1 MVGGPGAKI
10 RASTGVAT
18 VGPCIPLGGILSDMR
33 DEASTGHAGTPGYL
47 RAESPERLVHRLKR
61 VEGQVRGIQ
70 KMVEEGRYCV
80 EIMTQI
86 DAAAAALA
94 RVQDGI
100 LESHLQHCVA
110 DALEGR
116 DVGARREKVDEV
128 VTLLRKYRRSA
139 K

>member
-1 MVGGPGAKI
+1 MSS
-10 RASTGVAT
+10 RSQTGRSGV
-18 VGPCIPLGGILSDMR
+18 
-33 DEASTGHAGTPGYL
+33 PGYL
-47 RAESPERLVHRLKR
+47 RAESPEKLVHRLKR
-61 VEGQVRGIQ
+61 IEGQLRGIQ
-70 KMVEEGRYCV
+70 RMVEEGRYCV

-94 RVQDGI
+94 RVQDGV
-100 LESHLQHCVA
+100 LDSHLRHCVA

-128 VTLLRKYRRSA
+128 VTLLKKYRRSA

>member
-1 MVGGPGAKI
+1 MKAKSP
-10 RASTGVAT
+10 A
-18 VGPCIPLGGILSDMR
+18 
-33 DEASTGHAGTPGYL
+33 GHAGAPGYL
-47 RAESPERLVHRLKR
+47 RAESREKLIHRLKR
-61 VEGQVRGIQ
+61 IEGQVRGIQ

-110 DALEGR
+110 NALEGR

-128 VTLLRKYRRSA
+128 VTLLKKYRRSA

>member
-1 MVGGPGAKI
+1 MKKESPVGH
-10 RASTGVAT
+10 STA
-18 VGPCIPLGGILSDMR
+18 
-33 DEASTGHAGTPGYL
+33 PGYL
-47 RAESPERLVHRLKR
+47 RAESPEKLIHRLR
-61 VEGQVRGIQ
+61 RIEGQIRGIQ
-70 KMVEEGRYCV
+70 SMVEEGRYCV

-116 DVGARREKVDEV
+116 DVGVRREKVDEV
-128 VTLLRKYRRSA
+128 VTLLKKYRRSA
-139 K
+139 R

>member
-1 MVGGPGAKI
+1 
-10 RASTGVAT
+10 
-18 VGPCIPLGGILSDMR
+18 MR
-33 DEASTGHAGTPGYL
+33 TETPDGHPAAPGYL
-47 RAESPERLVHRLKR
+47 RAESGEKLIHRLR
-61 VEGQVRGIQ
+61 RIEGQVRGIQ

-110 DALEGR
+110 DALEGG
-116 DVGARREKVDEV
+116 DVGVRREKVDEV
-128 VTLLRKYRRSA
+128 VTLLKKYRRSA
-139 K
+139 R

>member
-1 MVGGPGAKI
+1 
-10 RASTGVAT
+10 
-18 VGPCIPLGGILSDMR
+18 MR
-33 DEASTGHAGTPGYL
+33 TESPTRQADLPGYL
-47 RAESPERLVHRLKR
+47 RGERPEKLVHRLKR

-86 DAAAAALA
+86 EAATAALA

-100 LESHLQHCVA
+100 LESHLRHCVT

-116 DVGARREKVDEV
+116 DVGARHEKVDEV
-128 VTLLRKYRRSA
+128 VTLLRKYRRSV

>member
-1 MVGGPGAKI
+1 MTTKSPTVRAGA
-10 RASTGVAT
+10 
-18 VGPCIPLGGILSDMR
+18 
-33 DEASTGHAGTPGYL
+33 PGYL
-47 RAESPERLVHRLKR
+47 RAESPEKLLHRLNR
-61 VEGQVRGIQ
+61 IEGQVRGIR

-94 RVQDGI
+94 RVQDGV
-100 LESHLQHCVA
+100 LDSHLRHCVA

-116 DVGARREKVDEV
+116 DIGARREKVDEV

-139 K
+139 R

>member
-1 MVGGPGAKI
+1 MRTETPDGHPGPPGYI
-10 RASTGVAT
+10 RAE
-18 VGPCIPLGGILSDMR
+18 GGEKLI
-33 DEASTGHAGTPGYL
+33 
-47 RAESPERLVHRLKR
+47 HRLR
-61 VEGQVRGIQ
+61 RIEGQVRGIQ

-116 DVGARREKVDEV
+116 DVGVRREKVDEV
-128 VTLLRKYRRSA
+128 VTLLKKYRRSA
-139 K
+139 R